1 MSTSEPTNAP
11 SLPST
16 ADATPYVPVSWMAV
30 AAAVVA
36 GTYVSCLLVFGYFAF
51 VGKKPLLMVELLVL
65 PAVALVLCFA
75 ARRMIRNSEGTRTG
89 DNLVNAAWWTSVIL
103 GLCYV
108 AYLFAIGFAIR
119 RDARGEVDKW
129 MAQIKSG
136 TDEDIGKAFHRT
148 LAPGQRQS
156 VAATDLDGM
165 KTAFRDELLA
175 FSTGDLVRLAQRNRD
190 QFKFEIEGVTWENR
204 PGVVECRVTG
214 TATCP
219 EGTFPVLLPL
229 RGLEGVTKSDAP
241 GAAPAAAAA
250 GRQWMIV
257 RPPQGGFIDQARAT
271 RTGFGWLVAIL
282 ESDGGLAGK
291 AFLDYQGAGPVGREY
306 AHQVFVSAGG
316 DRTGFNTQTVAGLL
330 RNSFGWWDGAA
341 ARLMLRLGDAGYTD
355 FVDNRF
361 FKTTTGAEPSARD
374 KRRFLEAWNGP
385 GLRPAGDKLRDQAG
399 NVPDKENVITFTGD
413 AVEVRVPVEIPLLP
427 QRADGDLPVNPED
440 QRPGTARGR
449 LVLTCADPHL
459 LALVKRY
466 RESANPATGTTDIPA
481 ELRAELDRYKN
492 AKDPNRLALPWRVVR
507 IESDLKSVV
516 VLQQGKGGP
525 PGGGMPGGGGGH
537 GAAGH

>member
-16 ADATPYVPVSWMAV
+16 ADAVPYVPVSW
-30 AAAVVA
+30 AAAAAAWFAGKFVV
-36 GTYVSCLLVFGYFAF
+36 LLLAFGYFAF
-51 VGKKPLLMVELLVL
+51 VGKKPLLMEELLVL
-65 PAVALVLCFA
+65 PVIAIVLSFA

-89 DNLVNAAWWTSVIL
+89 LLYGVDLVNAAWWTSVIV

-108 AYLFAIGFAIR
+108 AYLFAIDFAIR

-129 MAQIKSG
+129 VNQIKSG
-136 TDEDIGKAFHRT
+136 TEEDVGKAFHRT

-175 FSTGDLVRLAQRNRD
+175 FGQSDLVRLAHRNKD
-190 QFKFEIEGVTWENR
+190 QFKFEIEGVTWENK

-219 EGTFPVLLPL
+219 EGTFPVSLPL

-241 GAAPAAAAA
+241 GAAPAAAGA

-257 RPPQGGFIDQARAT
+257 RPLQGGFIDQGRAT
-271 RTGFGWLVAIL
+271 RTGYGWLVAIL
-282 ESDGGLAGK
+282 EADAAAAGK

-306 AHQVFVSAGG
+306 AYQVFVAPGG
-316 DRTGFNTQTVAGLL
+316 DRTGFNNQAVAGLL
-330 RNSFGWWDGAA
+330 QNSFGGWDAVA
-341 ARLMLRLGDAGYTD
+341 ARLLLRLGDAGYAD
-355 FVDNRF
+355 FVANRF
-361 FKTTTGAEPSARD
+361 FKTNTGAEPSAWH
-374 KRRFLEAWNGP
+374 KRRFGEAWNGP
-385 GLRPAGDKLRDQAG
+385 SLRPAGDKLRDQAG
-399 NVPDKENVITFTGD
+399 NVPDKESVVTFTGD
-413 AVEVRVPVEIPLLP
+413 AVDVRLPIEIPLLP
-427 QRADGDLPVNPED
+427 QRPDGDLPVQPED

-449 LVLTCADPHL
+449 LVITCTDPHL

-466 RESANPATGTTDIPA
+466 REGANPASGTTDIPA

-492 AKDPNRLALPWRVVR
+492 AKDPNRLGLPWRVVR
-507 IESDLKSVV
+507 VESDLKAVAV
-516 VLQQGKGGP
+516 QQQAKGGGP
-525 PGGGMPGGGGGH
+525 PMPGGGGH
-537 GAAGH
+537 